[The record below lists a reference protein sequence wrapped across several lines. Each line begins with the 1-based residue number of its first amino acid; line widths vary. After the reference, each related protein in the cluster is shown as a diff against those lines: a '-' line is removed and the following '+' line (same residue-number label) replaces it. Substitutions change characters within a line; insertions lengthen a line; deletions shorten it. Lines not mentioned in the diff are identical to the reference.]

1 MANINSYNDEFK
13 KQIVSLYQNGKSVSC
28 LAKEYNVTRAA
39 TYKWIKQFTN
49 SGSFKTKDNLSDLEK
64 QLIQANKELKQLRME
79 NDIFKASS
87 TNNRQKVEIIT
98 NNKSKYKIRP
108 ICRFLKLS
116 KSTYYFNLKKKED
129 KIKNNMY
136 DEAVISAFKQNKEVY
151 GTRRLKVSLEN
162 KEIYLSR
169 KKIKEIMNQ
178 HNLISKYTKLS
189 FKNHHNKVNDS
200 QISNLV
206 NRNFNNRL
214 KNEVIVSDLTYVQ
227 VNGKWNYI
235 CLLIDLFNREIIG
248 HSVVGTKKDASLV
261 YQAFMQSNR
270 CLKDIQIFH
279 SDRGNE
285 FNNKTIDK
293 LLLAFNITRSL
304 SKKGCPYDNAV
315 AEATFK
321 TFKTEFIN
329 DKNFTSLIQL
339 KLELF
344 DYINWYN
351 NIRIHST
358 LNYLT
363 PVKYHEKMSTKK

>member
-1 MANINSYNDEFK
+1 M
-13 KQIVSLYQNGKSVSC
+13 
-28 LAKEYNVTRAA
+28 
-39 TYKWIKQFTN
+39 
-49 SGSFKTKDNLSDLEK
+49 
-64 QLIQANKELKQLRME
+64 
-79 NDIFKASS
+79 
-87 TNNRQKVEIIT
+87 
-98 NNKSKYKIRP
+98 
-108 ICRFLKLS
+108 CRFLKIS

-129 KIKNNMY
+129 KIKNNIH
-136 DEAVISAFKQNKEVY
+136 DEAIISAFKENREVY
-151 GTRRLKVSLEN
+151 GTRRLKVVLKN
-162 KEIYLSR
+162 KQIYLSR
-169 KKIKEIMNQ
+169 RKIKKIMNE

-189 FKNHHNKVNDS
+189 FKNHHNKVNDES
-200 QISNLV
+200 IPNLV
-206 NRNFNNRL
+206 NRDFSNRL

-235 CLLIDLFNREIIG
+235 CLLIDLYNREIIA
-248 HSVVGTKKDASLV
+248 HSVGTKKDASLV
-261 YQAFMQSNR
+261 HQAFMQANR

-285 FNNKTIDK
+285 FNNKIINK
-293 LLLAFNITRSL
+293 LLLAFNINRSL

-358 LNYLT
+358 LNYLS
-363 PVKYHEKMSTKK
+363 PIKYQKQMSTKK